1 MTRSKTPEEQSDKDL
16 VEEKSS
22 DSDEN
27 TDADQAEASD
37 DSPEVWVEEEDSDSS
52 NIEDAEF
59 EDVTGQDESD
69 VSPETEEEPAP
80 ETEAEVTEADAEA
93 DHVADPPTPAPVASP
108 EPSSNGPGFFPLL
121 LGGIVAAG
129 LGYAT
134 AYFQPDTAPP
144 ATVDLSG
151 VEADISAQASRVE
164 ALESALQSAGGEAFD
179 SSEIEAAQSELGQAL
194 TGLNE
199 GLAGLTE
206 LVGDLADRVSAL
218 ENRPDVPLTPDG
230 AQAMAEQ
237 LSAFQSELDAVTA
250 TARAEIEA
258 VQTRASEIEQ
268 AAMAAEAAAQR
279 RAAVAELNAALESGA
294 PYAETLGDF
303 ENVPDGLSAAA
314 ESGVA
319 TLGELRES
327 FPDAARSALAETQT
341 LPEDGS
347 MGDRVTAFLRRQTN
361 ARSLAPR
368 DGDDPDAVLSRAE
381 AALASGDLNAT
392 LSELEALPPEAMAQ
406 LEDWR
411 ASAAARQAALNGAA
425 TLTAS
430 AEEN

>member
-1 MTRSKTPEEQSDKDL
+1 M
-16 VEEKSS
+16 
-22 DSDEN
+22 
-27 TDADQAEASD
+27 
-37 DSPEVWVEEEDSDSS
+37 
-52 NIEDAEF
+52 
-59 EDVTGQDESD
+59 
-69 VSPETEEEPAP
+69 
-80 ETEAEVTEADAEA
+80 
-93 DHVADPPTPAPVASP
+93 
-108 EPSSNGPGFFPLL
+108 
-121 LGGIVAAG
+121 
-129 LGYAT
+129 
-134 AYFQPDTAPP
+134 
-144 ATVDLSG
+144 DLSG

-206 LVGDLADRVSAL
+206 LVGDLSDRVSAL

-347 MGDRVTAFLRRQTN
+347 MRDRVTAFLRRQTN